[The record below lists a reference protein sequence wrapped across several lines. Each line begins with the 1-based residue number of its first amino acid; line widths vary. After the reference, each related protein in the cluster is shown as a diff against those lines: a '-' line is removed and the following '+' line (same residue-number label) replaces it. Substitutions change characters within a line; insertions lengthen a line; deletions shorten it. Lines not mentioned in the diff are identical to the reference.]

1 MTIASAGSILRPR
14 DVLSAEQIRSLTA
27 RSDGRGLWAV
37 CSTWLVIAATFAIIA
52 LWPNPLTIFFGT
64 WMLAGRQLALA
75 ILQHEAAHGTLF
87 RSRALNDVLGDW
99 ACARPIWLDM
109 HKYRAHHLKHHAHTG
124 LAGDPDLSLSAPF
137 PVTRRS
143 LARKLLRDISGYT
156 GLKVMLGHVLMAAG
170 IIRWTVANDIERLPP
185 DGRGVLARIALT
197 LRNLGPA
204 LLFHA
209 ALLAL
214 LWSVGQAWLFALWMV
229 AYLSPFTLLLRL
241 RSLAEHAC
249 TEAVAD
255 SFRNTRTTHAGWL
268 ARMSVAP
275 MRVNFHIEHHFMA
288 SVPYYRLPQLHRLLR
303 EQGLLQTT
311 PGYLDVL
318 RTVSSKPALAG

>member
-1 MTIASAGSILRPR
+1 MNTQTTPSIKRPR
-14 DVLSAEQIRSLTA
+14 DVLSAEQIGALTA
-27 RSDGRGLWAV
+27 RSDIRGLWAV
-37 CSTWLVIAATFAIIA
+37 ISTWIVIAATFTVMAI
-52 LWPNPLTIFFGT
+52 WPNPLTIFFGA

-87 RSRALNDVLGDW
+87 RSRMLNDVLGDW

-109 HKYRAHHLKHHAHTG
+109 HKYRAHHLRHHAHTG
-124 LAGDPDLSLSAPF
+124 LDGDPDLSLSAPF

-143 LARKLLRDISGYT
+143 LARKLLRDITGYT

-185 DGRGVLARIALT
+185 DGRNGLDRLMLT
-197 LRNLGPA
+197 LRNLGPT

-209 ALLAL
+209 ALFAL
-214 LWSVGQAWLFALWMV
+214 LWSLGQAWMFALWML
-229 AYLSPFTLLLRL
+229 AYLAPFALLLRL

-249 TEAVAD
+249 TEAVGDA
-255 SFRNTRTTHAGWL
+255 FRNTRTTHAGWL
-268 ARMSVAP
+268 ARMTVAP
-275 MRVNFHIEHHFMA
+275 MRVNYHIEHHFMA
-288 SVPYYRLPQLHRLLR
+288 SVPYYRLPELHSLLR
-303 EQGLLQTT
+303 EKGLFETL

-318 RTVSSKPALAG
+318 RTVSAKPV

>member
-1 MTIASAGSILRPR
+1 MDTQSSTATLRPR
-14 DVLSAEQIRSLTA
+14 DVLSAEQIRALTT
-27 RSDGRGLWAV
+27 RSDARGLWAV
-37 CSTWLVIAATFAIIA
+37 LSTWLIIAATFAVMA
-52 LWPNPLTIFFGT
+52 LWPNPLTIFFGV

-109 HKYRAHHLKHHAHTG
+109 HKYRAHHLRHHSHTG
-124 LAGDPDLSLSAPF
+124 LSGDPDLSLSAPF

-156 GLKVMLGHVLMAAG
+156 GLKVMLGHVLMATG

-185 DGRGVLARIALT
+185 DGRSAFARVMLT
-197 LRNLGPA
+197 LRNLGPT
-204 LLFHA
+204 LLVHA
-209 ALLAL
+209 ALLGV
-214 LWSVGQAWLFALWMV
+214 LWSFGHAWLFALWML
-229 AYLSPFTLLLRL
+229 AYLAPFTLLLRL

-249 TEAVAD
+249 TEAVDDA
-255 SFRNTRTTHAGWL
+255 FRNTRTTHANWL
-268 ARMSVAP
+268 ARMTVAP

-288 SVPYYRLPQLHRLLR
+288 SVPYYRLPQLHQMLR
-303 EQGLLQTT
+303 EQGLCETL

-318 RTVSSKPALAG
+318 RTVSAKPA

>member
-1 MTIASAGSILRPR
+1 MSTSVRRPR
-14 DVLSAEQIRSLTA
+14 DLLSAGQIRALTT
-27 RSDGRGLWAV
+27 RSDARGLWAV
-37 CSTWLVIAATFAIIA
+37 ASTWIVIAATFAVLA
-52 LWPNPLTIFFGT
+52 VWPHPLTIALGI
-64 WMLAGRQLALA
+64 WVLAGRQLALA

-185 DGRGVLARIALT
+185 DGRSRIGRIALT
-197 LRNLGPA
+197 LRNLRPT

-209 ALLAL
+209 ALFGL
-214 LWSVGQAWLFALWMV
+214 LWSLGAAWLFAVWMF
-229 AYLSPFTLLLRL
+229 AYLAPFTLLLRL

-249 TEAVAD
+249 TEAVDDA
-255 SFRNTRTTHAGWL
+255 FRNTRTTRANWL
-268 ARMSVAP
+268 ARMTVAP
-275 MRVNFHIEHHFMA
+275 MCVNYHIEHHFMA

-303 EQGLLQTT
+303 ERGVLDVT

-318 RTVSSKPALAG
+318 REVSSRSAATL

>member
-1 MTIASAGSILRPR
+1 MNTQTVPSIKRPR
-14 DVLSAEQIRSLTA
+14 DVLSAEQISALTA
-27 RSDGRGLWAV
+27 RSDLRGLWAV
-37 CSTWLVIAATFAIIA
+37 ISTWIVIAATFAVMAI
-52 LWPNPLTIFFGT
+52 WPNPLTIFFGV

-109 HKYRAHHLKHHAHTG
+109 HKYRAHHLRHHAHTG
-124 LAGDPDLSLSAPF
+124 LDGDPDLSLSAPF

-143 LARKLLRDISGYT
+143 LARKLLRDITGYT

-185 DGRGVLARIALT
+185 DGCSGLKRVMLT
-197 LRNLGPA
+197 LRNLGPT

-209 ALLAL
+209 ALFAL
-214 LWSVGQAWLFALWMV
+214 LWSLGQGWLFALWML
-229 AYLSPFTLLLRL
+229 AYLAPFALLLRL

-249 TEAVAD
+249 TEAVGDA
-255 SFRNTRTTHAGWL
+255 FRNTRTTQAGWL
-268 ARMSVAP
+268 ARMTVAP
-275 MRVNFHIEHHFMA
+275 MRVNYHIEHHFMA
-288 SVPYYRLPQLHRLLR
+288 SVPYYRLPQLHRMLR
-303 EQGLLQTT
+303 AQGLHESV

-318 RTVSSKPALAG
+318 RTVSAKAATA